1 MSQSKPE
8 FNVLV
13 LGNVRAEG
21 IDLLEQFARVTT
33 IPEPVEKAEVLG
45 CIQDMDA
52 ILHKVG
58 FIDQEVVNQQTK
70 LQIIARHGVGLD
82 YLDLP
87 VIDAAGIPVSTTQN
101 ANTNAV
107 AEATIGL
114 ALSLMRH
121 LNLGEAM
128 LKREHKWSRESLMGR
143 EIKGST
149 IGIVGYGRI
158 GRLVAQYYAVFGA
171 HIIVYDAFPAAL
183 ENCAYETASL
193 EKLLR
198 VADIVSLHCPLMS
211 ETHHLI
217 NAERLALMK
226 KTSILINTSRGA
238 LIDKAALA
246 DAAQAGDI
254 AGAAIDVFD
263 VEPPDFSDALFSC
276 DNILTTP
283 HIAAMTLQAQ
293 TAMAVGAAEEIR
305 CVLVDNLSP
314 SNNVFDTDKK

>member
-128 LKREHKWSRESLMGR
+128 LKREHKW
-143 EIKGST
+143 
-149 IGIVGYGRI
+149 
-158 GRLVAQYYAVFGA
+158 
-171 HIIVYDAFPAAL
+171 
-183 ENCAYETASL
+183 
-193 EKLLR
+193 
-198 VADIVSLHCPLMS
+198 
-211 ETHHLI
+211 
-217 NAERLALMK
+217 
-226 KTSILINTSRGA
+226 
-238 LIDKAALA
+238 
-246 DAAQAGDI
+246 
-254 AGAAIDVFD
+254 
-263 VEPPDFSDALFSC
+263 
-276 DNILTTP
+276 
-283 HIAAMTLQAQ
+283 
-293 TAMAVGAAEEIR
+293 
-305 CVLVDNLSP
+305 
-314 SNNVFDTDKK
+314 